1 MKTLAE
7 VREQVLKY
15 VPVMARPMV
24 LYGEYHPVRWTGVH
38 ADTEVSTK
46 THETQNTQK
55 NIKKHKTHKKMHFST
70 FLNLKFRFLT
80 YRRIEG
86 TLVSCKNN

>member
-55 NIKKHKTHKKMHFST
+55 NIKNTQKDALFHFLEFKIPLSH
-70 FLNLKFRFLT
+70 LSEN
-80 YRRIEG
+80 RRHTG
-86 TLVSCKNN
+86 LL